1 MKQSPVLL
9 SIAHTGA
16 AQLSVKQGRTTMAL
30 GKQRAEPGHT
40 VQQEAGHRTGI

>member
-9 SIAHTGA
+9 SIAHAGA
-16 AQLSVKQGRTTMAL
+16 AQLGVKQGRATMAL
-30 GKQRAEPGHT
+30 GKQRAEPDHT